1 VTILAVRFKIR
12 GELVSGL
19 FNLTLIVSAL
29 LTVSPALSASPPDPV
44 PEIDRLFS
52 YGADPGSEKQALEIA
67 ERALKGKPND
77 YELLW
82 RAARSYY
89 YTADGVAARD
99 RLPYYNRG
107 IAVGSRAVDQK
118 TGGVEGHFWL
128 AANYGGYCREKSG
141 LPPLGTVKKV
151 REGME
156 TVLRLN
162 DRYEEGS
169 AYVALG
175 EIDRQLPKLFGGDD
189 KRAVAR
195 LEQGLK
201 IAPQNLEMKLA
212 LAEAYLDSNR
222 KTDARRQLEEMMKL
236 PLSPARTNES
246 RRAQEK
252 ARSLLTKLGG

>member
-1 VTILAVRFKIR
+1 MRSLLNLILILAFV
-12 GELVSGL
+12 
-19 FNLTLIVSAL
+19 
-29 LTVSPALSASPPDPV
+29 PAAPDPISD
-44 PEIDRLFS
+44 IDRLFS
-52 YGADPGSEKQALEIA
+52 YGADPSSEKQALEIA
-67 ERALKGKPND
+67 ERALKTQPND

-89 YTADGVAARD
+89 YTADGVADRD
-99 RLPYYNRG
+99 KLQYYNRG
-107 IAVGSRAVDQK
+107 IAVGGRAVDQK
-118 TGGVEGHFWL
+118 KDSVEGHFWL
-128 AANYGGYCREKSG
+128 AANYGGYCRVSG
-141 LPPLGTVKKV
+141 GIPLKTVKKV

-156 TVLRLN
+156 MVLRLN

-175 EIDRQLPKLFGGDD
+175 EIDRQLPRLFGGDD

-201 IAPQNLEMKLA
+201 IVPENLEMKLA
-212 LAEAYLDSNR
+212 LAEAYMDTNR
-222 KTDARRQLEEMMKL
+222 KTDARRQLEELMKM

-252 ARSLLTKLGG
+252 ARSLLTKLGR